1 MIVKNFYKKLFFYL
15 FGVYKKDNKYNKNKY
30 NIFFLKFRLESKME
44 KKEENDNE
52 VIHEIDLIDKDMQH
66 ILIKNLPDKNTEFF
80 WYGFKNTIINLVNTL
95 KIEMKD
101 NEKNEKIKNKDK
113 EAKLNY
119 IIKDLEERSNL
130 YNEMQKENKFKEIN
144 IEIENYIKYI
154 SRIFF
159 IKYADDYHFNIYLT
173 NIKRWSKLSNQTKY
187 DWLDIKTKTKNNDNT
202 KTNED
207 DYFMIFFNIRKYFCE
222 RHNNN
227 KNLEENDNM
236 YIEDLKR
243 YDDNLYIK
251 NKLIMGDIYKSML
264 RNKYLK
270 PSILLEF
277 GKYFPIIS
285 DLQKIGCIK
294 EDIDLDLKYSNE
306 KILKKYF
313 TNPNSPQLKKK
324 NHS

>member
-1 MIVKNFYKKLFFYL
+1 
-15 FGVYKKDNKYNKNKY
+15 
-30 NIFFLKFRLESKME
+30 ME
-44 KKEENDNE
+44 KKEESEN
-52 VIHEIDLIDKDMQH
+52 VLIDKDIQEKVSQ
-66 ILIKNLPDKNTEFF
+66 KNLPDKNIEFF
-80 WYGFKNTIINLVNTL
+80 WYGFKNTIINLVNSL
-95 KIEMKD
+95 KLEMKD
-101 NEKNEKIKNKDK
+101 KEKNIEKEKHIDNEKMKNKDK
-113 EAKLNY
+113 EDKLNF

-130 YNEMQKENKFKEIN
+130 YNELQKENKFKEIN

-173 NIKRWSKLSNQTKY
+173 NIKRWSKLLNQTKY
-187 DWLDIKTKTKNNDNT
+187 DWLDKTKTKKNNNNEKNNN

-207 DYFMIFFNIRKYFCE
+207 DYFMIFFNIRKYLCE

-227 KNLEENDNM
+227 KNLEENDNI
-236 YIEDLKR
+236 YVEDLKR

-251 NKLIMGDIYKSML
+251 NKLIIGDIYKSML

-294 EDIDLDLKYSNE
+294 EDIDLGLKYSNE

-324 NHS
+324 KSFLEI